1 MICRSRTLV
10 DGFIKKELVASWR
23 LNTKIRLLGKY
34 IVLPENGTC
43 IIVGAGSGLSA
54 SLARLFKTEAMTV
67 VLAARNIE
75 KLADLSKEIDC
86 ELIQCDASNVE
97 QVRNL
102 FAKTD
107 EICSKPSIVIYNPS
121 ARLRGD
127 ITSLD
132 PYKTK
137 IAIETTCYGAFL
149 VAQQAARRM
158 IPSGSGSIFFTGASA
173 GVKGFPNSSVF
184 AMGKFG
190 LRGLA
195 QSLARELQPKNIH
208 VAHFVIDGGSS
219 SKMCT
224 DDGEDRLLDPDE
236 IAKTYL
242 NLHRQSRSAWSWEIE
257 LRPWVERF

>member
-1 MICRSRTLV
+1 MHP
-10 DGFIKKELVASWR
+10 KNE
-23 LNTKIRLLGKY
+23 
-34 IVLPENGTC
+34 TC

-54 SLARLFKTEAMTV
+54 SLARLFRAEKMTV
-67 VLAARNIE
+67 VLAARNVE
-75 KLADLSKEIDC
+75 KLEDLSKEIDC
-86 ELIQCDASNVE
+86 GLVQCDSSNVE

-102 FAKTD
+102 FSKTD
-107 EICSKPSIVIYNPS
+107 EIVQKPSIVIYNPS
-121 ARLRGD
+121 ARIRGD

-137 IAIETTCYGAFL
+137 AAIETTCYGAFL
-149 VAQQAARRM
+149 VAQQAAIRM
-158 IPSGSGSIFFTGASA
+158 IPAGFGSIFFTGASA
-173 GVKGFPNSSVF
+173 GVRGFPNSSVF

-208 VAHFVIDGGSS
+208 VAHFVIDGGISS
-219 SKMCT
+219 ET
-224 DDGEDRLLDPDE
+224 RRDNGEDRLLNPDE

-242 NLHRQSRSAWSWEIE
+242 NFHRQSRSAWSWEIE